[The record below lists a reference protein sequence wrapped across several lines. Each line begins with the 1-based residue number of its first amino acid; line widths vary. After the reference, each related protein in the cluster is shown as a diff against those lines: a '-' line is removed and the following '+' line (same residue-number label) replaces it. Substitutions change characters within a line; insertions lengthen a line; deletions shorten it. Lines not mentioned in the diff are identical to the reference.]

1 MKHGY
6 NIRDLILENGEH
18 YNAKIQKI
26 LLSSLWSLLSNRTY
40 RTIRE
45 IIVIFL
51 TKLKKK
57 NDQLV
62 FAK

>member
-51 TKLKKK
+51 TKLKK

-62 FAK
+62 FVK

>member
-57 NDQLV
+57 TIN
-62 FAK
+62 